1 MYKRQEYDSPKVPDI
16 VKDQPD
22 KGIIY
27 IAIVDNTTT
36 GYNNE
41 RWPCVIKTKT
51 AELFKKDGPNVIA
64 YGEKVFEGATAGSDM
79 VPFEITLDYRTEDVK
94 ACNIILTISASKG
107 GDYFAGGPSV
117 MYVDDLELVY

>member
-1 MYKRQEYDSPKVPDI
+1 MDR
-16 VKDQPD
+16 
-22 KGIIY
+22 GIIY

-36 GYNNE
+36 AYNSE
-41 RWPCVIKTKT
+41 HYPCVVKTK
-51 AELFKKDGPNVIA
+51 ASERNLFDKNGSNVIA
-64 YGEKVFEGATAGSDM
+64 YGEKVFEGATTGSDM

-107 GDYFAGGPSV
+107 GDYFTGGPSV